1 MHQIYYILLSII
13 CVCCILSPITKA
25 KQTESYMI
33 IWPINGHV
41 EIKAILTLKTM
52 LWPDNIFNHEQRPS
66 FFWSIFHVCKIN
78 FKIISSAKSL
88 QSVSCQQNKY
98 DSLRPWYTTIK
109 KSNVQFVNT
118 KNSRFIINTSTVRL
132 EFSRKYFG

>member
-1 MHQIYYILLSII
+1 MHQMYYILLSII
-13 CVCCILSPITKA
+13 CVCYILLSPITKA

-66 FFWSIFHVCKIN
+66 SFWSIFHVCKIN
-78 FKIISSAKSL
+78 F
-88 QSVSCQQNKY
+88 
-98 DSLRPWYTTIK
+98 
-109 KSNVQFVNT
+109 
-118 KNSRFIINTSTVRL
+118 
-132 EFSRKYFG
+132 